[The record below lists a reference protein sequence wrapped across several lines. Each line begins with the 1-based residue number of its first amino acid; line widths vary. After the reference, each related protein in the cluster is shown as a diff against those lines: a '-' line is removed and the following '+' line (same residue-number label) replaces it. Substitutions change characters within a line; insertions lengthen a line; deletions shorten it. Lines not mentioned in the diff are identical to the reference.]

1 VTTPAPQSDG
11 KAGVDVDAL
20 LEFMY
25 RLGQAYL
32 ASGEQT
38 PQVELTLRRIAT
50 AYGMRR
56 ARVVAF
62 PTAIF
67 ISVHD
72 GTSERVTLSE
82 GATQTL
88 HLDQIGDVFAL
99 GSAAQKAEI
108 RPGEGLE
115 RLSGIL
121 RRTGRFGRTGIVVG
135 NAVLTLGL
143 ALVLTPS
150 PANLVAAFLLGA
162 MVGGI
167 KMLNRDRAVLSVP
180 TPVIAAALVSGLV
193 FLGVEYGL
201 PLSPAYLLVPPLV
214 TFLPGAMLT
223 YGMVEL
229 AYGDLVSGS
238 SRLIGGLVQLVLLA
252 IGLAAGAMLVGT
264 GATDLPG
271 SAPAVVSMPWLPWAG
286 VLVFALGAAIH
297 FSAPRNALFWLLLVV
312 LSAFAAQR
320 GAAAVFGVHASGF
333 FGALVATPLA
343 YLIQLRF
350 NGPPAAVTF
359 LPSFWLLV
367 PGSLGLLSV
376 TRMFRDR
383 ESGLDELVVVIF
395 SVVSIA
401 LGTLVGASMYRWLTE
416 RFGWWQLQL
425 GRVGSYFRRDSQRR
439 SGSTPRDH

>member
-1 VTTPAPQSDG
+1 MTAAAQTQDKV
-11 KAGVDVDAL
+11 GVDVDHL
-20 LEFMY
+20 LEFLY

-72 GTSERVTLSE
+72 GASERVTLSE

-88 HLDQIGDVFAL
+88 RLDQIADVFAL
-99 GSAAQKAEI
+99 GAAALRAEV

-121 RRTGRFGRTGIVVG
+121 RRSGRFGRTGIVVG
-135 NAVLTLGL
+135 NAVLSLGL
-143 ALVLTPS
+143 ALLLTVS
-150 PANLVAAFLLGA
+150 PANLAAAFLLGA
-162 MVGGI
+162 LVGGV
-167 KMLNRDRAVLSVP
+167 KTLKSDQAVLSVP
-180 TPVIAAALVSGLV
+180 TPVIAATLVAGLV
-193 FLGVEYGL
+193 FLGVRHGL
-201 PLSPAYLLVPPLV
+201 PLNPGYLLVPPLV

-223 YGMVEL
+223 FGMVEL

-252 IGLAAGAMLVGT
+252 VGLAAGAMLVGLVP
-264 GATDLPG
+264 ADLSG
-271 SAPAVVSMPWLPWAG
+271 SPRDVVEQPWVPWVG
-286 VLVFALGAAIH
+286 VMVFTLGVAIH
-297 FSAPRNALFWLLLVV
+297 FSAPRNAVGWLLLVV

-320 GAAAVFGVHASGF
+320 AAATVFGVHASGF

-343 YLIQLRF
+343 YLIQMRF

-359 LPSFWLLV
+359 LPSFWMLV

-376 TRMFRDR
+376 TRMFGDR
-383 ESGLDELVVVIF
+383 ESGVDELVVVIF

-416 RFGWWQLQL
+416 RYGWWQLQL
-425 GRVGSYFRRDSQRR
+425 GRAGKYFRRDGKRR
-439 SGSTPRDH
+439 HGSPPKDH